1 MLNLTDPGVDR
12 SLRTALI
19 AAAVVAAVWTGVAG
33 YETSAARAAVSSKT
47 ATLETKKSQ
56 LDTQDITYRARR
68 RASKFVGDVP
78 RRAPY
83 RGTSAFAFAMNQLV
97 QKAGATLL
105 NIRFGTKQ
113 ESPNAG
119 AAPAGSHE
127 LSNTFECTVSGDFPS
142 LIRVVDGFAATTGA
156 VSVTSTDLSRQQV
169 DMKTGHATVQ
179 MHIQGKLD
187 Q

>member
-12 SLRTALI
+12 SLRSALIVTAL
-19 AAAVVAAVWTGVAG
+19 VAAVWTGFAA
-33 YETSAARAAVSSKT
+33 YETSAARAAVSSRT

-68 RASKFVGDVP
+68 RASRFVGDVP

-83 RGTSAFAFAMNQLV
+83 RGTSAFAFAMDQLV
-97 QKAGATLL
+97 VKAGATLL
-105 NIRFGTKQ
+105 NIRFGTTQ
-113 ESPNAG
+113 ADQHSV
-119 AAPAGSHE
+119 SHDE
-127 LSNTFECTVSGDFPS
+127 TNTFDCTVSGDFPS

-169 DMKTGHATVQ
+169 DPKTGKATVQ

>member
-1 MLNLTDPGVDR
+1 MPGMLNLTDPGVDR
-12 SLRTALI
+12 SLRSTLIVTAL
-19 AAAVVAAVWTGVAG
+19 VAAVWTGVVV

-68 RASKFVGDVP
+68 RASKYVGDVP
-78 RRAPY
+78 QRAPY
-83 RGTSAFAFAMNQLV
+83 RGTSAFAFALNQLV
-97 QKAGATLL
+97 EKAGATLL
-105 NIRFGTKQ
+105 TIRFGTKQ
-113 ESPNAG
+113 ADQRSSG
-119 AAPAGSHE
+119 AHTDPS
-127 LSNTFECTVSGDFPS
+127 STFECTVSGDFPA

-169 DMKTGHATVQ
+169 DMKTGQATVQ
-179 MHIQGKLD
+179 MHIQGTLD

>member
-12 SLRTALI
+12 SLRSTLI
-19 AAAVVAAVWTGVAG
+19 IAIVVAAIWTGVVV

-68 RASKFVGDVP
+68 RASKYVGDVP
-78 RRAPY
+78 QRAPY

-97 QKAGATLL
+97 EKAGATLL

-113 ESPNAG
+113 ADKNAG
-119 AAPAGSHE
+119 GSHSDP
-127 LSNTFECTVSGDFPS
+127 SNTFECTVSGDFPS
-142 LIRVVDGFAATTGA
+142 LIRVVDGFAAITGA

-169 DMKTGHATVQ
+169 DMKTGKSVVQ